1 MTTVSR
7 YAGGHLFNLYDP
19 RTKLE
24 EQIAHKLSGMTESD
38 FKKLDLFRN
47 RTIQLT
53 NFANE
58 KNCSLYVDA
67 E

>member
-38 FKKLDLFRN
+38 FKKLDLFRD

-53 NFANE
+53 NFAN
-58 KNCSLYVDA
+58 
-67 E
+67 